1 MKNMEKC
8 ICTFSVKLNADDE
21 NINEKMDDS
30 DDQPHPEDVLQL
42 AHRFVFKYFLI
53 NITDTK

>member
-1 MKNMEKC
+1 MKIWKNVYVL
-8 ICTFSVKLNADDE
+8 FSVKLNADDE

-30 DDQPHPEDVLQL
+30 DDQPDPEDVLQL

>member
-1 MKNMEKC
+1 MEKC

>member
-1 MKNMEKC
+1 MEKC
-8 ICTFSVKLNADDE
+8 ICNFSVKLNAGDE

-30 DDQPHPEDVLQL
+30 DDQPDPEDVLQL
-42 AHRFVFKYFLI
+42 AHRFVLKYFLI